1 LVFQP
6 PELGGFSV
14 SADWYEI
21 DVNDAIAQLLA
32 QDVVNGCVAGDVA
45 LCQYVIRDPPVP
57 PQTAGTIIRVDN
69 LFINLARQVISGVDL
84 ELNYNTSVGDGTL
97 GWRLFATRLNE
108 NSTQNRGGPRDER
121 AGQVAGGFS
130 LPDNKVTTSINYSQ
144 GPFTVFV
151 QGRWIDEGIL
161 DRTRRVGVGANTID
175 DNTVDSVFYT
185 DLNASYTITGQRQW
199 EVFLNV
205 TNLFDEEPPLAAQIV
220 GRTGT
225 NEFNTALHDVLGRR
239 FVAGFNLEF

>member
-1 LVFQP
+1 
-6 PELGGFSV
+6 
-14 SADWYEI
+14 
-21 DVNDAIAQLLA
+21 
-32 QDVVNGCVAGDVA
+32 
-45 LCQYVIRDPPVP
+45 
-57 PQTAGTIIRVDN
+57 
-69 LFINLARQVISGVDL
+69 
-84 ELNYNTSVGDGTL
+84 
-97 GWRLFATRLNE
+97 LFATRLNE